1 MIDESES
8 PARARAPAPAPARPQ
23 ALPRRAVIDGA
34 WRKIGAGV
42 EVLSGRDGGPLSRTV
57 KRILDPLVFRLRV
70 HPQFSAPLLAADVAQ
85 DLRTELLTH
94 ADTLRA
100 CAAWFAVLKARRRS
114 LRITAGNAQEL
125 YFTVCF
131 ELAVT
136 RGAPAEGDNDSP
148 DAILREIHDG
158 RDAHAV
164 EALDALLADA
174 AGLRELATQVE
185 RAWEDVRPVPADID
199 GFLERLGAVHGDA
212 STRQARRE
220 RQEAWTALVADDAP
234 YELGVRIR
242 SAGAAPWSVAELGLC
257 AQAPQQRPDV
267 VDDLSNRPL
276 DRGVVVRV
284 RGTLRRSRDRE
295 DLPAVPHLCAE
306 EADRACAPWGLLAED
321 LQATM
326 VNGIV
331 VGAQLAPLEASAV
344 ADAPLVAGIQARLRK
359 EAYVLHAR
367 RLLADDRAL
376 HPRQHHVVTELA
388 TFVRPYLIRL
398 WARLHGR
405 DVWQETCAD
414 AADMCA
420 LLTGIARSVSLDHR
434 QQIKAMLDPEAA

>member
-1 MIDESES
+1 M
-8 PARARAPAPAPARPQ
+8 
-23 ALPRRAVIDGA
+23 IDGA
-34 WRKIGAGV
+34 WREIGAGV

-70 HPQFSAPLLAADVAQ
+70 HPEFSAPLLSADVAQ
-85 DLRTELLTH
+85 DLHTELLAH

-100 CAAWFAVLKARRRS
+100 CAAWFAVLKARRRA
-114 LRITAGNAQEL
+114 LRITDGNAQEL

-136 RGAPAEGDNDSP
+136 RGEPRGGDTDGP
-148 DAILREIHDG
+148 DAILREVHGG
-158 RDAHAV
+158 RDTHAV
-164 EALDALLADA
+164 EALDALLADP
-174 AGLRELATQVE
+174 AGLRELAAQVE
-185 RAWEDVRPVPADID
+185 RAWADVRPAPADVD
-199 GFLERLGAVHGDA
+199 GFLDRLRAVHGDA
-212 STRQARRE
+212 STRRARHE
-220 RQEAWTALVADDAP
+220 RQQAWSALVTEDAP

-242 SAGAAPWSVAELGLC
+242 TAGTAPWSVVDLGLC
-257 AQAPQQRPDV
+257 ATAPQQRPDV
-267 VDDLSNRPL
+267 VDDRSNRPL
-276 DRGVVVRV
+276 DRSVAERV
-284 RGTLRRSRDRE
+284 RATLRRSRDRE
-295 DLPAVPHLCAE
+295 HLPAVPELCAE

-326 VNGIV
+326 VNGVV
-331 VGAQLAPLEASAV
+331 VGVQLAPLETHAE
-344 ADAPLVAGIQARLRK
+344 ADTALVAGIQARLRK

-367 RLLADDRAL
+367 RLLADDQAL

-388 TFVRPYLIRL
+388 GFVRPYLSRL

-405 DVWQETCAD
+405 DVWQEPCTD